1 MFLEVMQMK
10 KRKTR
15 RISVTVPEIF
25 YESLADQ
32 AELTGLSLSRV
43 AWLRLKRNRCL
54 LVPVDVGKTLERIE
68 RMLRVSEDRLAYE
81 DRALVE
87 SLVKRIELFWENGG
101 NNENN

>member
-1 MFLEVMQMK
+1 MK

-15 RISVTVPEIF
+15 RISVTVPAVF

-32 AELTGLSLSRV
+32 SEITGLSLSRV

-68 RMLRVSEDRLAYE
+68 RMLRVSENRLAYE
-81 DRALVE
+81 DRAMVE
-87 SLVKRIELFWENGG
+87 SLVKRIELFLENGG
-101 NNENN
+101 SHEDN

>member
-1 MFLEVMQMK
+1 MK

-15 RISVTVPEIF
+15 RISVTVPEVF
-25 YESLADQ
+25 YEGLADQ

-54 LVPVDVGKTLERIE
+54 LVPVDVEKTLERIE
-68 RMLRVSEDRLAYE
+68 RILRVSEDRLDYE

-87 SLVKRIELFWENGG
+87 SLVKRIELFLENGG